1 MYFKKKQIIEIPKLK
16 QSKTQGKIGYH
27 FLEIIDRKP
36 FRKIS
41 EVRKEFKPVVIK
53 DKEKRAKGSP
63 RLWKS
68 FLKQTATPNGT
79 EKLFDSEYCRLRDF
93 LDAFDFVATLGS
105 RADEE
110 ITLTYFGSR
119 LLNLCREKNAKGIFD
134 ESTREF
140 MSRVYLFID
149 NYKRW
154 NFIQIIQKKGP
165 ISLARFLKLL
175 LQHGIGFDAEKIK
188 RDIAAKPSF
197 KRMLSEEWRRRHRLA
212 PIDRDWKERMTSEY
226 ADVEMRKNAYVTAL
240 LNLYVDA
247 GLLRSRNGTLSAN
260 MPYIN
265 RLHKSKFWK
274 TSEEVG
280 PEAFF
285 TKAYT
290 VYRELVRNKGVISL
304 PIPELRKATCIS
316 LDLPWYSFD
325 RLLQMHPM
333 GYGQYEAALTRASS
347 KRRLD
352 LSINSK
358 HFYYVQLKK
367 SQG

>member
-16 QSKTQGKIGYH
+16 QSKTQGKIGYY
-27 FLEIIDRKP
+27 LLDIIDRKS

-41 EVRKEFKPVVIK
+41 GVRKEFKPVVIK
-53 DKEKRAKGSP
+53 DKEKRAKESP

-68 FLKQTATPNGT
+68 FLKQTATPKGT

-93 LDAFDFVATLGS
+93 LDAFDLVATLGS

-119 LLNLCREKNAKGIFD
+119 LLSLCREKDVEDIFD
-134 ESTREF
+134 QSTQEF
-140 MSRVYLFID
+140 VARVYLFID

-154 NFIQIIQKKGP
+154 NFVQIIRKKGP
-165 ISLARFLKLL
+165 ISLDNFMKLL
-175 LQHGIGFDAEKIK
+175 LQRGIGFDAEKIK
-188 RDIAAKPSF
+188 RDIAAKPGF
-197 KRMLSEEWRRRHRLA
+197 KRRLNEEWRKRHRLA
-212 PIDRDWKERMTSEY
+212 PIDRNWKERMTSEY
-226 ADVEMRKNAYVTAL
+226 ADVEMRKNAYVAAL
-240 LNLYVDA
+240 LNLYVNA
-247 GLLRSRNGTLSAN
+247 GLLMIRNGMLSAD
-260 MPYIN
+260 MPYIS
-265 RLHKSKFWK
+265 RLYERKFWK

-285 TKAYT
+285 NKAYN
-290 VYRELVRNKGVISL
+290 VYMELVRNKGVVSL
-304 PIPELRKATCIS
+304 PIPELRKATCIA

-325 RLLQMHPM
+325 RLFQMHPM
-333 GYGQYEAALTRASS
+333 GYGQYEASLTRASS

-367 SQG
+367 ARG

>member
-16 QSKTQGKIGYH
+16 QSKTQGEIGYQ
-27 FLEIIDRKP
+27 FLEIVDRKP
-36 FRKIS
+36 FRKLS
-41 EVRKEFKPVVIK
+41 EVRTEFKPVVIK
-53 DKEKRAKGSP
+53 DKERRARESP

-68 FLKQTATPNGT
+68 FLKQTATPKGT

-105 RADEE
+105 RVDEE

-140 MSRVYLFID
+140 MARVYLFID

-165 ISLARFLKLL
+165 ISLDGFLKLL

-188 RDIAAKPSF
+188 RDIAAKPNF
-197 KRMLSEEWRRRHRLA
+197 KRMLSEEWRKRHRLA

-247 GLLRSRNGTLSAN
+247 GLLRSHNGTLSADILN
-260 MPYIN
+260 IN

-285 TKAYT
+285 NKAYT

-304 PIPELRKATCIS
+304 PIPELRKATCVS

-333 GYGQYEAALTRASS
+333 GYGQYEATLTRASS